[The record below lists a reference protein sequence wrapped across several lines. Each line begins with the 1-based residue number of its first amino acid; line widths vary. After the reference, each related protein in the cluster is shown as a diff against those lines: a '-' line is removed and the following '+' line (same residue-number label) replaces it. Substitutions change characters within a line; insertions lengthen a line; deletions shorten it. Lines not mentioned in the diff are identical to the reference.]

1 MVTTSSLYPEIRDRN
16 VSCNS
21 QRSPAYRRSTRPVC
35 SRFRETAMEFQGS
48 RSDGIRGITLK
59 PRPQG
64 KHARRRE
71 LPRLFN
77 FEGELV
83 SGGITLVLYTLPG
96 KVLGYAMILLRAA
109 IRRIIRIIDPPRV
122 NSPPLF
128 FARYNLKKAADHCD
142 PTRFFAA
149 ISRRNGRERLND
161 DASSG
166 ERKEC

>member
-1 MVTTSSLYPEIRDRN
+1 MSSWFPETRDRN

-21 QRSPAYRRSTRPVC
+21 QRSEEYRRNTHPVC
-35 SRFRETAMEFQGS
+35 SHFRQTQMEFQGS
-48 RSDGIRGITLK
+48 RSDGIRGITSK
-59 PRPQG
+59 PRPQR

-71 LPRLFN
+71 LPGLFN

-109 IRRIIRIIDPPRV
+109 ICRIIRIIDPARV
-122 NSPPLF
+122 NSPSLF

-142 PTRFFAA
+142 PSWYFAA
-149 ISRRNGRERLND
+149 ISR
-161 DASSG
+161 
-166 ERKEC
+166 